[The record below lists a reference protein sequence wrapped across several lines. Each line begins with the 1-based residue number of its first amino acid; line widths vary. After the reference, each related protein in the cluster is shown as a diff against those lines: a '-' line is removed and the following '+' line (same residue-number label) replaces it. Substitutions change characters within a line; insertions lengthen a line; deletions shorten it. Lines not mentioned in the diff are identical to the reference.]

1 MRPAE
6 IVLSKDG
13 SLSLTKLAAASFH
26 LALFVT
32 VCWVTY
38 IKRDFL
44 FDMWGLYA
52 AVAVGH
58 ASYDKTLA
66 NVRAF
71 KDRKLELDSPAGAE
85 ARVPAPPALP
95 EPHTTP

>member
-1 MRPAE
+1 MSPRD
-6 IVLSKDG
+6 IVVSKDG
-13 SLSLTKLAAASFH
+13 SLSLTKLAAACFH
-26 LALFVT
+26 FAIFVT
-32 VCWVTY
+32 ACWLTY
-38 IKRDFL
+38 IKQEFL

-71 KDRKLELDSPAGAE
+71 KDRKLELDSPAGTEPRAT
-85 ARVPAPPALP
+85 PAPAAP
-95 EPHTTP
+95 EAP